1 MIFRRPKYENTDPVY
16 TKARRR
22 LETVSRDEVIRYM
35 DNLNTSTG
43 QYLQDTRK
51 NLARANPITGA
62 DEVKMNCKDIR
73 DAANAMLAA
82 VDVLELR

>member
-1 MIFRRPKYENTDPVY
+1 MFRKKYENTHPVY

-22 LETVSRDEVIRYM
+22 LETVSRDEVVRYM
-35 DNLNTSTG
+35 DNLHTSLG

-51 NLARANPITGA
+51 NLPRVNPVTGS
-62 DEVKMNCKDIR
+62 DEVWFNCQDIR
-73 DAANAMLAA
+73 DAAQAMLAA